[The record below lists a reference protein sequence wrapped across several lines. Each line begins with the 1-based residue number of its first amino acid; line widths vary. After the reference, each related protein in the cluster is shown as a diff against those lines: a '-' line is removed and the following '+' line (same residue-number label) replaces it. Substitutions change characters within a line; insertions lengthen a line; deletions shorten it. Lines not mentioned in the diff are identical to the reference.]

1 MLTSKGVWF
10 IVKESQRCGARNS
23 ARNIHMTVCRHTQ
36 AITEA
41 LQIAT
46 EANLKLLDIVG
57 GGEAV
62 I

>member
-1 MLTSKGVWF
+1 LS
-10 IVKESQRCGARNS
+10 RNLNDAGLENS
-23 ARNIHMTVCRHTQ
+23 TRNIHMAVCRHTQ

-41 LQIAT
+41 LQIVT

-57 GGEAV
+57 VGEAV